1 MPVKFELVGELY
13 HVTFSG
19 VLSVEDLAR
28 AGEEMKAMEA
38 SFDRTPGRIVDLS
51 GLTAVSIGFDAISQL
66 AEVRNKT
73 PVRSP
78 VKSALVAPGQLQ
90 MGFARM
96 FQTLQTNPRIFT
108 QVFRDR
114 ESALS
119 WLALPLEPPPA

>member
-1 MPVKFELVGELY
+1 MPVAFELIGELY

-19 VLSVEDLAR
+19 VLSVADLAR
-28 AGEEMKAMEA
+28 TAEEMKSIDAIFA
-38 SFDRTPGRIVDLS
+38 RSPSRIVDMS
-51 GLTAVSIGFDAISQL
+51 GITGVSIGFDAISEL
-66 AEVRNKT
+66 AEVRSTSTVQN
-73 PVRSP
+73 P

-96 FQTLQTNPRIFT
+96 FQTLNRHPEVTT

-119 WLALPLEPPPA
+119 WLAAPREQPPK

>member
-1 MPVKFELVGELY
+1 MPVAFELIGELY

-28 AGEEMKAMEA
+28 AGEEMKTLEA
-38 SFDRTPGRIVDLS
+38 SFDPTPGRLIDLS
-51 GLTAVSIGFDAISQL
+51 GVTGVSIGFDAVSQL
-66 AEVRNKT
+66 ADVRNRT
-73 PVRSP
+73 LVRNP

-96 FQTLQTNPRIFT
+96 FQTLNTNPRVIT

-114 ESALS
+114 ESAMS
-119 WLALPLEPPPA
+119 WLAAPLERPPA